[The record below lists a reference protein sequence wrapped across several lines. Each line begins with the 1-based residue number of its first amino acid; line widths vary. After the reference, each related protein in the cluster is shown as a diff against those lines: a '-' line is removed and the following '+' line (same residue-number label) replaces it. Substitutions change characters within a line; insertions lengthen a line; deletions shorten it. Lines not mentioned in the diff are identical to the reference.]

1 MIGDGVGGVGGLDGL
16 SGLSGLGDTSALLLV
31 VNTMIIFLITDSIP
45 CNSIGQLSSS
55 SVSLQGVTVIVNK
68 QWGKYGGEKV
78 LYSSIVV

>member
-1 MIGDGVGGVGGLDGL
+1 MIGDGVGGVGGVG
-16 SGLSGLGDTSALLLV
+16 GLSGLGDTSALLLV

-55 SVSLQGVTVIVNK
+55 SVSLLGVTVIVNK

>member
-1 MIGDGVGGVGGLDGL
+1 MIGDGVGGVGGVG
-16 SGLSGLGDTSALLLV
+16 SFSGLGDTSALVLV

-45 CNSIGQLSSS
+45 CNSIAQLSSS
-55 SVSLQGVTVIVNK
+55 SVSLLGVTVIVNK